1 MKVIR
6 AALLITACVIVV
18 TGAGVKTV
26 FASDLVIDW
35 WTLDGGG
42 GMYSTGGALE
52 LSGTVGQP
60 DAGVVLTGGSLELVG
75 GFWPAFSGADEF
87 CYGDLDDDGDI
98 DLSDLATLLGA
109 YGQTSGMNY
118 EDGDLDGDGDVD
130 LSDLAGLLGVY
141 GTTCP

>member
-1 MKVIR
+1 MR
-6 AALLITACVIVV
+6 AVRGALLTLACAIVLA
-18 TGAGVKTV
+18 GAELRTT
-26 FASDLVIDW
+26 FASELAIDW
-35 WTLDGGG
+35 WTVDSGG
-42 GMYSTGGALE
+42 GMSSTGGTLE

-60 DAGVVLTGGSLELVG
+60 DAAVALTGGSLELVG
-75 GFWPAFSGADEF
+75 GFWPAFAGADEF
-87 CYGDLDDDGDI
+87 CYGDLDGDRDI
-98 DLSDLATLLGA
+98 DLSDLATLLGQ